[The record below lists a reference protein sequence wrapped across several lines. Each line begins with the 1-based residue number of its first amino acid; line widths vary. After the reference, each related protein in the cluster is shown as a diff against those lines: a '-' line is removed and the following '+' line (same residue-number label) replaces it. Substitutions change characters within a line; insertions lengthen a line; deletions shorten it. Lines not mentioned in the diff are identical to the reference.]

1 MIPEHVK
8 KEKKEKASQ
17 ELYEVIDS
25 LPNDPEYK
33 PVPNMPIPLGKSVI
47 VKRVK
52 QNIVLAGGL
61 ILPETNAE
69 NSQTPKTGVIMAVGP
84 DCTRGVRVGLR
95 CYMNH
100 YCDLDVKIGVET
112 FALLEEAGIYY
123 ILRSDTQEISSGL
136 DVKPAKEVRRAKSI
150 DKQDDYYKRK
160 FKSDANE
167 KDKKHDKTKGKTF
180 SLLLP
185 KK

>member
-1 MIPEHVK
+1 MIPEKVK
-8 KEKKEKASQ
+8 QEQKEKLQK
-17 ELYEVIDS
+17 ELYEVIAS

-33 PVPNMPIPLGKSVI
+33 FVANMPIPLGKSVI

-52 QNIVLAGGL
+52 QNIVLPGGL
-61 ILPETNAE
+61 ILPEAAE
-69 NSQTPKTGVIMAVGP
+69 NSQSPKTGVIMAIGP

-112 FALLEEAGIYY
+112 FAMLEEAGIYY
-123 ILRSDTQEISSGL
+123 ILPSNTDVISSGL
-136 DVKPAKEVRRAKSI
+136 DVKPAKQVRRAKSI
-150 DKQDDYYKRK
+150 DREDDYQKRRYKK
-160 FKSDANE
+160 DQND
-167 KDKKHDKTKGKTF
+167 KDKMRDKTKGKIF
-180 SLLLP
+180 AI